1 MVTVGQL
8 RDLKRSQYE
17 EAADGWKK
25 VSDQAKADM
34 DWVDQQ
40 MLAEIRAQEGN
51 TKDAAFKALERLSR
65 NYQYIQVE
73 CGLIQTALNGLAD
86 DLGEPQRKLK
96 RALDDAEANGLTV
109 GDDGSVTYPAAK
121 GLDGKEV
128 PGGTVRGRVHD
139 LFEERTRPVTPAM
152 PNAGRFEIGVNPKK
166 RLAEDISAAVLGALD
181 DARRIDEQY
190 VGTLS
195 KLTAERGLRVG
206 NAQWSDARSDRKAV
220 HKVAGDDHE
229 KGDIPQ
235 GKSPEENA
243 KWWKGLTDE
252 ERDAYV
258 SLYPASVGALDGLP
272 AEVRDGANRVVL
284 QEEQARTADA
294 LAKHLAREPERY
306 RSVSVKGETVR
317 VENSAWREWE
327 EERKRLGE
335 LDKGM
340 KAIEN
345 RFDQTGKNGLPEAY
359 LLGFDTKN
367 LGHAVIANGNPDTAD
382 HTAVFVPGTGARLG
396 DIQSG
401 MDRSSGLWV
410 ESFKLTP
417 EEEVSTIAWYGYDAP
432 QNVITESPLSRYA
445 DDAAP
450 KLNQFMNGL
459 DASHVR
465 DSGSHTTVVSHSY
478 GTTVVG
484 SAARQGEL
492 NTDDV
497 IFVGSPGVQV
507 GKASEMD
514 VPEGH
519 VWSQRADGDDMVVE
533 IGRWGH
539 GGHDLSFGGG
549 AFIAP
554 SDELFGAN
562 RMATDTKGHG
572 GYWDYDD
579 GTRPSESL
587 LNQARVISGK
597 HGEVTYD

>member
-1 MVTVGQL
+1 
-8 RDLKRSQYE
+8 
-17 EAADGWKK
+17 
-25 VSDQAKADM
+25 M
-34 DWVDQQ
+34 DWADQQ
-40 MLAEIRAQEGN
+40 MLAKIRAQEGN

-96 RALDDAEANGLTV
+96 RALGDAEANGLTV
-109 GDDGSVTYPAAK
+109 GDDGSVAYPAAK

-128 PGGTVRGRVHD
+128 PGGTVRGRTSD

-152 PNAGRFEIGVNPKK
+152 PNAGRLEVGANPKK

-190 VGTLS
+190 AKILS
-195 KLTAERGLRVG
+195 KLTAERGLKVG
-206 NAQWSDARSDRKAV
+206 SAQWADAGSDRRVVHKAV
-220 HKVAGDDHE
+220 GDNYE
-229 KGDIPQ
+229 KNGIPQ

-243 KWWKGLTDE
+243 KWWKALSAD

-272 AEVRDGANRVVL
+272 AEVRDSANRVVL
-284 QEEQARTADA
+284 NEEQARTADA
-294 LAKHLAREPERY
+294 LAKHLTREPERY
-306 RSVSVKGETVR
+306 RSVSVKGETAR
-317 VENSAWREWE
+317 VENSDWREWE
-327 EERKRLGE
+327 EERKRLDE
-335 LDKGM
+335 LGKGM
-340 KAIEN
+340 RAIEN

-396 DIQSG
+396 DIQTG
-401 MDRSSGLWV
+401 MDRSSALWT
-410 ESFKLTP
+410 ESSKLAP
-417 EEEVSTIAWYGYDAP
+417 EEDVSTIAWYGYDAP

-450 KLNQFMNGL
+450 RLNQFMNGL
-459 DASHVR
+459 DASHAR
-465 DSGSHTTVVSHSY
+465 DSESHTTVVSHSY

-497 IFVGSPGVQV
+497 IFAGSPGVQV

-519 VWSQRADGDDMVVE
+519 VWSQRADEDDMVVE

-539 GGHDLSFGGG
+539 GGHDVRLGGG
-549 AFIAP
+549 AFITP

-562 RMATDTKGHG
+562 RMATDTEGHS
-572 GYWDYDD
+572 GYWDYNDD
-579 GTRPSESL
+579 SKRSSESL
-587 LNQARVISGK
+587 LNQARVISGNYN
-597 HGEVTYD
+597 EVTYD